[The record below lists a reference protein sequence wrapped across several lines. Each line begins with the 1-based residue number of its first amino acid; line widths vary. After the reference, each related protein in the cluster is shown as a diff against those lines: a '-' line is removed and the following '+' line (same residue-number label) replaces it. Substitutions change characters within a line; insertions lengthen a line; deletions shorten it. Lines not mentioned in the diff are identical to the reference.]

1 MVGVYSRISVGRC
14 APTIGLRS
22 RGGRVF
28 VALSSNVSPA
38 PPLMSNALPTAAPT
52 LPTAALPVAYRAT
65 ALAELPTP
73 FAAAPPPGALRL
85 RQAWRGETVQ
95 PGFRDGWFRVHWNE
109 TGLAVESVF
118 SSPRPRNA
126 ARRLNEHTWELGEV
140 AETFLQEDG
149 ATRYVEVHVTPEN
162 QRLQLRFPHGGI
174 EELRAGRRDLA
185 SFLIEDPEWA
195 WSQTWIVPG
204 WWASRLV
211 LPADC
216 FSPGFLKAGSRFL
229 ANFSRYDC
237 ADDGD
242 PILSATAPLAEPFYH
257 RRQDWQTF
265 CLVD

>member
-1 MVGVYSRISVGRC
+1 
-14 APTIGLRS
+14 
-22 RGGRVF
+22 
-28 VALSSNVSPA
+28 
-38 PPLMSNALPTAAPT
+38 MSNALPSVASAPSSAT
-52 LPTAALPVAYRAT
+52 LPVAYLAT
-65 ALAELPTP
+65 PLPELPPP
-73 FAAAPPPGALRL
+73 FATPPPAGALRL
-85 RQAWRGETVQ
+85 RQAWHGGSVP
-95 PGFRDGWFRVHWNE
+95 PGFRDGWFRLRWNE
-109 TGLAVESVF
+109 AGLAVDSVF
-118 SSPRPRNA
+118 SSPRACNA

-174 EELRAGRRDLA
+174 EDLRAGRRDLA

-195 WSQTWIVPG
+195 WSQTWIIPG
-204 WWASRLV
+204 VWASRLV
-211 LPADC
+211 LPAPC
-216 FSPGFLKAGSRFL
+216 FSPGFLRAGSRFL

-265 CLVD
+265 CLVNGSDARAGT